1 MRKMAVPTQ
10 TSTKP
15 LCNKL
20 LTLVV
25 AITVS
30 VGAGQDCTKTQVFID
45 TDIGSDFDDSV
56 AIAFALKSPT
66 LEVRFILTATG
77 DVTARTKVAAKYL
90 QLAELDYVPLG
101 VGLPDKPS
109 AAVTLAAWAQDYDL
123 KDYKGGVFLNGTDEM
138 GKRILQSPCKD
149 NVILEIAP
157 AANMPYL
164 LSKYPG
170 IVKKARVKAMA
181 GSIHRGYD
189 NSSTPTTEYN
199 VKMCPKCMRELF
211 QSGMNVTITPLDT
224 CGVFRLDVEYL
235 RQLLIPP
242 LPLPSAIVTSW
253 TYWCTYEICTPQVHT
268 DVFYDVVGTF
278 LAHPDPQTLLN
289 IQPLKIWVTDD
300 GYTVVDDAKGTPME
314 VALTWKANGLH
325 QLQALFTTAVT
336 KPVV

>member
-1 MRKMAVPTQ
+1 MVFLLSLILFAV
-10 TSTKP
+10 
-15 LCNKL
+15 
-20 LTLVV
+20 
-25 AITVS
+25 AS
-30 VGAGQDCTKTQVFID
+30 VRGQNCTKTQVFID
-45 TDIGSDFDDSV
+45 TDIGTHFDDSA

-101 VGLPDKPS
+101 VGLPKQNS
-109 AAVTLAAWAQDYDL
+109 SGVNGLFAWAQDYDL

-138 GKRILQSPCKD
+138 GKRILDSPCKD
-149 NVILEIAP
+149 IVILEIAP

-181 GSIHRGYD
+181 GSIHRGYY
-189 NSSTPTTEYN
+189 NSSTPTNEYN

-224 CGVFRLDVEYL
+224 CGVFELSNTSIRTVFAASN
-235 RQLLIPP
+235 P
-242 LPLPSAIVTSW
+242 LSVAMAVSW
-253 TYWCTYEICTPQVHT
+253 AFWCTYYPCTPLVVS
-268 DVFYDVVGTF
+268 DYLVVYDVVGTF

-289 IQPLKIWVTDD
+289 IQPLKIWVTDE
-300 GYTVVDDAKGTPME
+300 GYTVVDDAKGTPMD
-314 VALTWKANGLH
+314 VAVTWKANGIQWLE
-325 QLQALFTTAVT
+325 ALFTAAVT
-336 KPVV
+336 KPAL